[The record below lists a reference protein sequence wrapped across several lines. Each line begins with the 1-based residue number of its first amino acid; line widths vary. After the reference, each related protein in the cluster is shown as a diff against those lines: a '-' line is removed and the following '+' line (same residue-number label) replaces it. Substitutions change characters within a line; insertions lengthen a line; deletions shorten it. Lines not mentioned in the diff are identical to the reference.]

1 MKGCEKMTATR
12 YVGIDIHKRHVTVAA
27 VSKQQHELLAP
38 QKLSIQRFNDWAHK
52 HLKPTDHVAIE
63 ATTNSWAIHDQL
75 TSIVHQVAVANTN
88 KLKMITSSA
97 SKTDRHDAL
106 VLAKLAA
113 ANLLPTIW
121 VPPEDV
127 RELRDIT
134 QHRTQLI
141 QERGAAQNRLHDI
154 LHRHNLMLPDGN
166 PFNRMNEEWWKD
178 LTLSSMEQLQVRHYW
193 ETMHSINQ
201 QIAETE
207 AVIAQLSASDRW
219 LEPMTFLIQLTGV
232 GLYTGMS
239 ILGAIG
245 EIERFS
251 SARKLVGYAGLG
263 ARVHATGDTYHT
275 GKITKKGRREL
286 RTALIAS
293 AWVAVRWSDHWRSVF
308 SNLAKRIGKQKAIT
322 SIARRLLIVI
332 WHVLT
337 KREVDHHADPCAV
350 ARSIMTWC
358 SYHQLAR
365 SNGMRRIEFVRQR
378 LMVIGILDQVPSFR
392 ANGRTH
398 YLITNP

>member
-1 MKGCEKMTATR
+1 MTAPR

-38 QKLSIQRFNDWAHK
+38 QKVSIQRFADWAHQ
-52 HLKPTDHVAIE
+52 HLEPSDRVAIE

-106 VLAKLAA
+106 VFPKLAA
-113 ANLLPTIW
+113 AELLPTVW
-121 VPPEDV
+121 VPPQHV
-127 RELRDIT
+127 RELRGIT

-141 QERGAAQNRLHDI
+141 QERGSAQNRLHDI
-154 LHRHNLMLPDGN
+154 LHRHNLTLPDGD
-166 PFNRMNEEWWKD
+166 PFKRTNEGWWKE
-178 LTLSSMEQLQVRHYW
+178 LALSSMEQLQVRHFW
-193 ETMHSINQ
+193 ETMHSLNH

-207 AVIAQLSASDRW
+207 AMIAQLSASERW
-219 LEPMTFLIQLTGV
+219 LEPMTFLVQLTGV

-251 SARKLVGYAGLG
+251 AARKLVGYAGLG
-263 ARVHATGDTYHT
+263 ARVHASGDTYYT
-275 GKITKKGRREL
+275 GKISKQGRREL
-286 RTALIAS
+286 RTALIAC

-308 SNLAKRIGKQKAIT
+308 SNLAKRLEKQKAIT
-322 SIARRLLIVI
+322 VIARRLLVVI

-337 KREVDHHADPCAV
+337 KIEVDRHADPRAV

-365 SNGMRRIEFVRQR
+365 SNGLRWVEFVKQR
-378 LMVIGILDQVPSFR
+378 LKVIGILDQVPSFR
-392 ANGRTH
+392 ANGRIH
-398 YLITNP
+398 YLVSNP